1 MGHRV
6 QPETELGRLVK
17 ELKYVAK
24 RDWHETDVFDFEE
37 IPILTG
43 IFGLSG
49 NPEDVKELKVGLLR
63 VRNELAEEE
72 KGHPGPIHR
81 PLSKGA
87 TIYLRLSDEWVGKSI
102 EDRHEG
108 VRQAWRN
115 RDGTEIASA
124 RSVMSNHQN
133 DFWLPFAKRLLRE
146 PGAAAPTRSRPPP
159 KPEAD
164 AAGRRRALAGKR
176 P

>member
-108 VRQAWRN
+108 VRQARRN
-115 RDGTEIASA
+115 RHGTENDPA
-124 RSVMSNHQN
+124 RNRRSKQQN
-133 DFWLPFAKRLLRE
+133 NLFP
-146 PGAAAPTRSRPPP
+146 
-159 KPEAD
+159 
-164 AAGRRRALAGKR
+164 
-176 P
+176 